1 MNVIDDGRLLRIFI
15 CESDE
20 FDGRPLDE
28 VVLDRLRLAG
38 ICGATV
44 LRGVAGYGR
53 SSIMHTTH
61 ILRLSEDLPTIIEAV
76 DTREKIE
83 SVLPE
88 LEEVIGDGVI
98 TLQEIEIHT
107 S

>member
-1 MNVIDDGRLLRIFI
+1 
-15 CESDE
+15 
-20 FDGRPLDE
+20 
-28 VVLDRLRLAG
+28 
-38 ICGATV
+38 
-44 LRGVAGYGR
+44 
-53 SSIMHTTH
+53 MHTTH

-88 LEEVIGDGVI
+88 LENVIGDGVI